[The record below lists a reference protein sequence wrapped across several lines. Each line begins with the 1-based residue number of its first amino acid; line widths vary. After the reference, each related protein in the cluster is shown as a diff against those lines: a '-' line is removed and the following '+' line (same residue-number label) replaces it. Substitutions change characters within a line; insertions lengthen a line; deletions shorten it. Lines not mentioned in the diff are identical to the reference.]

1 MESTMELGLKDNVA
15 IVTGGSSGIGRAT
28 AVAFAQAGAKVVVA
42 ARRIQEGEETV
53 RLVQDVGAEA
63 LFVQTD
69 VTKAADV
76 EALVNKTLA
85 AFGQLDCAFNNA
97 GFGKSVPLTERSEE
111 EWDAETDVNL
121 KAVWLCL
128 KYQIPALLKSGSG
141 AIVNMAS
148 MGGGVIGVPGLSSYN
163 AAKGGVIGL
172 TRSAAMEFAKQQIR
186 INAVSPGL
194 IATDILDNVPQES
207 LQQMVDTI
215 PMKRAGQAEDVATAI
230 VWLCSDA
237 ASYIT
242 GHNLV
247 IDGGFTVQ

>member
-1 MESTMELGLKDNVA
+1 MEPDLKGKVA

-28 AVAFAQAGAKVVVA
+28 AVAFSQVGVKVVVA

-53 RLVQDVGAEA
+53 RLIKEKGVGAEA

-69 VTKAADV
+69 VTKATDV
-76 EALVNKTLA
+76 EALVNKTLK
-85 AFGQLDCAFNNA
+85 AFGQLDFACNNA
-97 GFGKSVPLTERSEE
+97 GFCKTVPLTERSEE
-111 EWDAETDVNL
+111 EWDSEANVNL

-141 AIVNMAS
+141 AIVNIAS
-148 MGGGVIGVPGLSSYN
+148 IGGGVIGVPGLSSYN

-172 TRSAAMEFAKQQIR
+172 TRSAAMEFAEQGIR
-186 INAVSPGL
+186 INAISPGL
-194 IATDILDNVPQES
+194 IATDILANVSQKTI
-207 LQQMVDTI
+207 QQMLDAI
-215 PMKRAGQAEDVATAI
+215 PMKRAGQAEDIANAV
-230 VWLCSDA
+230 VWLCSDS

-242 GHNLV
+242 GQNLV

>member
-1 MESTMELGLKDNVA
+1 MELGLNGKVA

-42 ARRIQEGEETV
+42 ARRAQEGEETTH
-53 RLVQDVGAEA
+53 LVQKGGAEA

-69 VTKAADV
+69 VTKVADV
-76 EALVNKTLA
+76 EALVNTTIKT
-85 AFGQLDCAFNNA
+85 FGRLDCACNNA
-97 GFGKSVPLTERSEE
+97 GFGKTVPLTERSEE
-111 EWDAETDVNL
+111 EWNAETDVNL

-128 KYQIPALLKSGSG
+128 KYQIPALLKTGAG

-163 AAKGGVIGL
+163 AAKAGVIGL
-172 TRSAAMEFAKQQIR
+172 TRSAAMECAGQKIR
-186 INAVSPGL
+186 INAISPGL
-194 IATDILDNVPQES
+194 IATDILSNVPPETI
-207 LQQMVDTI
+207 QQMIDTI
-215 PMKRAGQAEDVATAI
+215 PLKRAGEAEDIATAV

-242 GHNLV
+242 GQNLV
-247 IDGGFTVQ
+247 IDGGFTSQ